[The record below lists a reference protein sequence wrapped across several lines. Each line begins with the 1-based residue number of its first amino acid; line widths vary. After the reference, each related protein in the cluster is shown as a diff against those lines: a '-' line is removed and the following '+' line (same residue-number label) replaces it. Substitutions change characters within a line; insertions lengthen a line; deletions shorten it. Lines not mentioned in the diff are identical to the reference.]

1 MKTTQTV
8 DWLGRPCEGYVVNT
22 TFSPNNIEI
31 ISDCINRI
39 DKEYGSAVFCMPPS
53 SLHITLL
60 DWIAP
65 LVHYDGRNKQELFRK
80 LSPSYCAALKQILKD
95 QKKILVTFDTINVS
109 STTIY
114 LTGHDNGEFQT
125 IRKKFLDMVVL
136 LPGTKQPPTIIH
148 CSLARFTQPLDLNDV
163 KDFIL
168 QESICFT
175 QEVELFH
182 LVHSMREP
190 MLEFEVLKKFSL
202 E

>member
-1 MKTTQTV
+1 
-8 DWLGRPCEGYVVNT
+8 
-22 TFSPNNIEI
+22 
-31 ISDCINRI
+31 
-39 DKEYGSAVFCMPPS
+39 
-53 SLHITLL
+53 
-60 DWIAP
+60 
-65 LVHYDGRNKQELFRK
+65 
-80 LSPSYCAALKQILKD
+80 
-95 QKKILVTFDTINVS
+95 
-109 STTIY
+109 
-114 LTGHDNGEFQT
+114 
-125 IRKKFLDMVVL
+125 MVVL

-175 QEVELFH
+175 QEVESFH